1 MSKFEIVKEIFDHN
15 EWANLQILDA
25 AGRLSAVEVTADRG
39 PDCGSLQD
47 ILMHMLGSHVFMLM
61 VTGNP
66 PPELA
71 KVEDGDVSAI
81 RTSFERVHERL
92 EEMVGSSNEV
102 SLHEKI
108 TLQNPDADGQMRTW
122 QRKRWQVLVSVGTHG
137 MQHRGEAALILTSLG
152 HSPGEIDYSYWSW
165 RTKED

>member
-1 MSKFEIVKEIFDHN
+1 
-15 EWANLQILDA
+15 
-25 AGRLSAVEVTADRG
+25 
-39 PDCGSLQD
+39 
-47 ILMHMLGSHVFMLM
+47 MHMLGAHVFMLM